1 MSNSNLESLVMRTGR
16 FLRLQLAVMLVPAL
30 LFAAPCGAAEPDKP
44 GAATTAAAAAK
55 CGGIDML
62 AEAQVKEPEL
72 YQRVMGDAAKV
83 INTEA
88 ILWKV
93 EKAGVPPSHLLGTIH
108 LSDAR
113 VTTLSDKIRGAFDA
127 SKTVVLEFAGVSDTA
142 MAAMIGNAGELLIYT
157 DGRNLQ
163 GQLTPEEFAKV
174 QGLVAKSGMP
184 GEFAAM
190 LRPWLINMLLAISDC
205 ERKSLETGAAALD
218 SRLELDAKSQGKEV
232 LGLET
237 PQSQLAALASVP
249 DEQQV
254 QMLKAGLKFADRSDD
269 MLETLV
275 QMYVKRQLGA
285 TMPFQVALAEKAGVP
300 ASAFDGFLKILLVD
314 RNAKMRDGALPILE
328 KGNALIAVGA
338 LHMPGPMGLVALLRD
353 AGYTVTAVE

>member
-1 MSNSNLESLVMRTGR
+1 MRTER
-16 FLRLQLAVMLVPAL
+16 FLTRRLAVMLLPAFL
-30 LFAAPCGAAEPDKP
+30 YAAPCGAAEPGKP
-44 GAATTAAAAAK
+44 AAAAAAATTAPAQ

-62 AEAQVKEPEL
+62 AEVQTKEPEL

-83 INTEA
+83 ANTEA

-113 VTTLSDKIRGAFDA
+113 VTTLSDKIRAVFDA
-127 SKTVVLEFAGVSDTA
+127 SKTVVLEFAGVSDSA
-142 MAAMIGNAGELLIYT
+142 MSAMIGQAGDLLIYT
-157 DGRNLQ
+157 DGRNLE
-163 GQLTPEEFAKV
+163 GQLTPEEFSKV

-205 ERKSLETGAAALD
+205 ERKNMEAGAAALD
-218 SRLELDAKSQGKEV
+218 SRLEKDAKSQGKEI

-249 DEQQV
+249 DDQQV

-275 QMYVKRQLGA
+275 QMYIKRQLGA
-285 TMPFQVALAEKAGVP
+285 TMPFQVAMAAKAGIP

-338 LHMPGPMGLVALLRD
+338 LHMPGPAGLVALLRE
-353 AGYTVTAVE
+353 AGFTVTAME